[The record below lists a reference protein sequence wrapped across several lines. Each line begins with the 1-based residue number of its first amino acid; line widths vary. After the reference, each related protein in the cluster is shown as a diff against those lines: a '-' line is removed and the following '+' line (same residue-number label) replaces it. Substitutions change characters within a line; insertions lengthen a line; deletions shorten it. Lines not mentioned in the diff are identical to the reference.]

1 MNTHRALNFMSTK
14 GNQEASKSGSIKYAK
29 MNGLCHYF
37 CTRHA
42 YTSDWYPKEM
52 LSLSFQSKK
61 NINKIVSV
69 FETIKTKKAL
79 ISSTQ
84 IYLHKGEIFV
94 QDSPQWEQTI
104 TCDGLL
110 SDFRYF
116 TFIIHPDDVEVV
128 AESTFWSPRLVEP
141 FSNSFTVHW
150 HITLPQLLA
159 YSNIKNSWNSFQK

>member
-1 MNTHRALNFMSTK
+1 MSTK
-14 GNQEASKSGSIKYAK
+14 GNQEASKSGPIKYAK

-69 FETIKTKKAL
+69 FETIKTKHWYPVPKFICIKVRFL
-79 ISSTQ
+79 FRIVLSENK
-84 IYLHKGEIFV
+84 Y
-94 QDSPQWEQTI
+94 TI

-116 TFIIHPDDVEVV
+116 TFIIHPDNAEVV
-128 AESTFWSPRLVEP
+128 AESIFWSPHLVEP
-141 FSNSFTVHW
+141 FSNSFTVHL
-150 HITLPQLLA
+150 HITLPQLLG
-159 YSNIKNSWNSFQK
+159 YSNIRNSWNSFQK